1 MRIRKINIKDH
12 PILGNIVLD
21 FCDANGKPVDTVLI
35 AGENGC
41 GKTAV
46 LEVLFS
52 IVSGSP
58 SVECVVEIEKDNEAI
73 QLTYYRDDSI
83 VGQLKVND
91 SKGLNT
97 YSNSNRLKEKY
108 PMSGIFSDVEIN
120 FTSNNPNSVTSM
132 VLDSNNNSQKSSSN
146 MPQIIKQLLID
157 IQASDDSD
165 ISHALRNNPD
175 STYRSLHVQERIP
188 RFTNAFNR
196 MFDGL
201 TYSRIEN
208 INNSKVIV
216 FEKNGVSIPI
226 DSLSSG
232 EKQIVY
238 RGCFLLKD
246 SNALT
251 GAFVFIDEP
260 EISLHPSW
268 QQKIMEYY
276 KGIFT
281 DKEGH
286 QTSQI
291 FAVTHSPFIIHNENR
306 TNDKVIVLSR
316 NEKGEVIVND
326 KSEYYKCTSIEA
338 VNDAFSIANFSSE
351 KPTVYVE
358 GRTDEKYYN
367 RALEVYNMDVP
378 FQFKWIGYLDENGQ
392 EVNTG
397 NEALNKAVP
406 FLVSQNLPF
415 TNICLYDCDANKP
428 TARNKNVIYTCLQ
441 RYENDKN
448 IKVGIENALV
458 FGNIDIEPYK
468 HYNKIIDDYGMEK
481 SIPVFEKMECCEHVC
496 SLNNNQLLT
505 VFVNLKHAIN
515 LLIQL
520 FNGEIV

>member
-1 MRIRKINIKDH
+1 MMRIRCISIKNH
-12 PILGNIVLD
+12 PILGNLFLD
-21 FCDANGKPVDTVLI
+21 FCDTNGKPVDTVLI

-41 GKTAV
+41 GKSTV

-52 IVSGSP
+52 IVSGNP
-58 SVECVVEIEKDNEAI
+58 SVDCIVEIEKDNEVI
-73 QLTYYRDDSI
+73 RLTYYQDSSNVVQKRVDD
-83 VGQLKVND
+83 N
-91 SKGLNT
+91 KGLNT
-97 YSNSNRLKEKY
+97 FVTSNRFKEKY

-132 VLDSNNNSQKSSSN
+132 VLDSNSKSQKSSSN

-165 ISHALRNNPD
+165 ISRALRNNPD
-175 STYRSLHVQERIP
+175 STYSSLHVQERIP
-188 RFTNAFNR
+188 RFTKAFNR

-208 INNSKVIV
+208 KNNSKVIV

-226 DSLSSG
+226 DNLSSG

-246 SNALT
+246 ANALN

-260 EISLHPSW
+260 EISLHPTW

-281 DKEGH
+281 DKEGR

-316 NEKGEVIVND
+316 NEEGEVIVND
-326 KSEYYKCTSIEA
+326 KPEYYKCTSIEA

-392 EVNTG
+392 EVNAG
-397 NEALNKAVP
+397 KEALNKAVA

-415 TNICLYDCDANKP
+415 INICLFDCDANKP
-428 TARNKNVIYTCLQ
+428 TTRNKNVIYTCLP
-441 RYENDKN
+441 RYENDRN
-448 IKVGIENALV
+448 IRVGIENALV
-458 FGNIDIEPYK
+458 FGDVDIESYR
-468 HYNKIIDDYGMEK
+468 HYNIKEDDYGMEK
-481 SIPVFEKMECCEHVC
+481 SIPVFEKMECCEYIC
-496 SLNNNQLLT
+496 SLDNNQLSN
-505 VFVNLKHAIN
+505 VFVNLKQVID

-520 FNGEIV
+520 FNGE